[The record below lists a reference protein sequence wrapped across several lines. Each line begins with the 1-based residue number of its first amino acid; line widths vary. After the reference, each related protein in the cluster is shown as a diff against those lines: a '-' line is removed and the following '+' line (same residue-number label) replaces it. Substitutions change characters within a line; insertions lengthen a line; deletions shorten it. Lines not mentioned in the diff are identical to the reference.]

1 MHIGPLLC
9 GCYYVH
15 EVVYTEYLHWPLA
28 LWLLLHEV
36 VYTEYIHVRTCKLVS
51 GVHIQSPPPHPHPH
65 TAMYVY
71 AGPDGVKIVGEL
83 YSVTGSDLQSGA
95 VSVQLYN
102 SAVVSGRRVEG
113 VWEGRGEGEGEG
125 RGRGRGREE

>member
-1 MHIGPLLC
+1 M
-9 GCYYVH
+9 
-15 EVVYTEYLHWPLA
+15 YTYSPH
-28 LWLLLHEV
+28 
-36 VYTEYIHVRTCKLVS
+36 
-51 GVHIQSPPPHPHPH
+51 PPPPHPH

-102 SAVVSGRRVEG
+102 SAVVSGRR
-113 VWEGRGEGEGEG
+113 GEGEGEG
-125 RGRGRGREE
+125 RGWEEGRGVGVGEGGGGGGGGKRRVVVWAE